1 MTATQ
6 VRTGVTLP
14 DIVAANV
21 RAEAGRLGM
30 NQLDVARALGVTQA
44 TVSRR
49 WHRQRA
55 WQLDDLEAVARVLG
69 VSPADLLQPT
79 GRECPRQD
87 SNLQPSDLDRLWD
100 IGVPIDLP
108 AYGEAAMAGADL

>member
-49 WHRQRA
+49 WHGQRA

-87 SNLQPSDLDRLWD
+87 SNLQPSDYTFTALGCTWA
-100 IGVPIDLP
+100 V
-108 AYGEAAMAGADL
+108 AA